1 MSLYHRRVISVPKTI
16 VIVVLLFTLV
26 QILSGLPEDKDDND
40 DSTDVSSNFKQN
52 NNYGR
57 KLRRVS
63 ASSSPKLVENEDN
76 SPVKYANF
84 ILKAGYK
91 NNNIYNFSMYT

>member
-1 MSLYHRRVISVPKTI
+1 MSLFHRRVISVPKTI
-16 VIVVLLFTLV
+16 VILILLFRLV
-26 QILSGLPEDKDDND
+26 KILSGLPEDENDND
-40 DSTDVSSNFKQN
+40 DSTDVSSNSKQN
-52 NNYGR
+52 KNYGR

-76 SPVKYANF
+76 FPVKYANF
-84 ILKAGYK
+84 ILKAGYE

>member
-16 VIVVLLFTLV
+16 VIIVLLFTLV
-26 QILSGLPEDKDDND
+26 QILSALPEDKDDKN

-52 NNYGR
+52 KNYGR

-63 ASSSPKLVENEDN
+63 ASSTPKLVENEDN
-76 SPVKYANF
+76 FSVK
-84 ILKAGYK
+84 
-91 NNNIYNFSMYT
+91 

>member
-16 VIVVLLFTLV
+16 VIVILLFTLV

-52 NNYGR
+52 RNYGR

-63 ASSSPKLVENEDN
+63 ASSSPKLVENEDDF
-76 SPVKYANF
+76 PVKYINY
-84 ILKAGYK
+84 IECRL
-91 NNNIYNFSMYT
+91 